1 MNATPAPSIA
11 VLLTALAWTGC
22 AGSSGSASSGS
33 SEAAGSRIVQP
44 GAPGQA
50 SRAFDGGTLETIEG
64 IRHTAADVRF
74 MRSMVPHHTQALQMT
89 ALVRE
94 RTATE
99 GFRRMALRMEI
110 SQRDEIRMMRRW
122 LMERGEG
129 APDGNPRS
137 TTTMAMMPGML
148 TAEQMQQLTDATG
161 DEFERLFLE
170 FMIQHHGGAIMMVDE
185 LFASPGAGQESIIFH
200 FASEVD
206 SDQTIEI
213 RRMQQM
219 LEERR

>member
-1 MNATPAPSIA
+1 
-11 VLLTALAWTGC
+11 
-22 AGSSGSASSGS
+22 
-33 SEAAGSRIVQP
+33 
-44 GAPGQA
+44 
-50 SRAFDGGTLETIEG
+50 
-64 IRHTAADVRF
+64 
-74 MRSMVPHHTQALQMT
+74 MRGMVPHHTQALQMT
-89 ALVRE
+89 ALVQA

-110 SQRDEIRMMRRW
+110 SQRDEIRMMQRW
-122 LMERGEG
+122 LVERGEE
-129 APDGNPRS
+129 APDGDPNS
-137 TTTMAMMPGML
+137 GTTLAMMPGML
-148 TAEQMQQLTDATG
+148 TAEQMRQLTDATG
-161 DEFERLFLE
+161 GEFERLFLE
-170 FMIQHHGGAIMMVDE
+170 FMIQHHVGALLMVDQ